1 MLDAPAS
8 GRATSGAQSREN
20 RLIGHRPSH
29 ECILS
34 TPAVKILKD
43 MVASKKQAKP
53 SAHYDCRLSVHDQ
66 PAIDGI
72 LAARDV
78 GRIVREKKQCHRR
91 CFIGRSDSS

>member
-43 MVASKKQAKP
+43 MVASRKRNRRHIMIVAYQCMISPP
-53 SAHYDCRLSVHDQ
+53 STAYWLPVT
-66 PAIDGI
+66 
-72 LAARDV
+72 
-78 GRIVREKKQCHRR
+78 
-91 CFIGRSDSS
+91 